1 MSDKIKITFPDN
13 SVKEFDKGV
22 TAFEI
27 ADSISKKLAEE
38 ILVAEINGMTKDLSA
53 PINEDSKIVLHKFDS
68 EKGKEVYWHTTSH
81 ILAQAIEELF
91 PGAKFGVGPPIEN
104 GFYYDIDSDR
114 KFTEEDL
121 KKIEQKMLEI
131 SKRDLKPSRQDLKRT
146 DAIEFFKSK
155 RNDPYKVEILE
166 TIAKDEENVSLYSQ
180 GEFTDL
186 CRGPHLPST
195 SKVKAVKLLSVSG
208 SYWRGDEKR
217 KMLQRIYGI
226 SFPKQKD
233 LDEYLKNLEEAKK
246 RDHRKL
252 GKELDLFS
260 FHEEGPGFPF
270 WHHNGMVL
278 LNNLKNYLREKLT
291 ELDYKEI
298 NTPIILNQK
307 LWLQSGHYENYKEN
321 MYFTDID
328 ERDYAVKPMNC
339 PGSTLVYKT
348 TMKSYRDLPLRL
360 YEFGL
365 VHRHELSGVLSG
377 LFRVRSFTQDDAHIF
392 CTPEQIEQEVII
404 LIKLI
409 FEIYD
414 TFGFDDV
421 QVFLSTRPEKYI
433 GSEEVWNISEKALQT
448 ALETA
453 NVKYKVNEG
462 DGAFYGPKI
471 DFVVK
476 DSLRRNWQLG
486 TIQLDFSMPGRFGL
500 EYVGSDSGI
509 HTPVM
514 IHRALFGSFE
524 RFVGVLIEH
533 YGGYF
538 PLWLAPVQ
546 VNVMPITDSQIEYA
560 KRIYDKLKK
569 EGIRVNIDS
578 RNEKIGYKIRES
590 ENKKI
595 PYMIIVGDK
604 EMESNNISV
613 REHLKGDIGKF
624 ELNDF
629 IEKVKLQTGKR
640 EHYHKSNQ

>member
-13 SVKEFDKGV
+13 SVKEFEKGISSYD
-22 TAFEI
+22 I
-27 ADSISKKLAEE
+27 AASISKKLADE
-38 ILVAEINGMTKDLSA
+38 ILVSEINGKMKDLCA
-53 PINEDSKIVLHKFDS
+53 PVNEDSNIVLHKFDS

-81 ILAQAIEELF
+81 MMAQAIEELF
-91 PGAKFGVGPPIEN
+91 PGARFGVGPPIEN
-104 GFYYDIDSDR
+104 GFYYDIDSDK
-114 KFTEEDL
+114 KFSEDDL
-121 KKIEQKMLEI
+121 KKIEEKIIEI
-131 SKRDLKPSRQDLKRT
+131 SKRDIKPARTDLKRT
-146 DAIEFFKSK
+146 DAIDFFKSK

-166 TIAKDEENVSLYSQ
+166 TIAKDEDNVSLYTQ

-195 SKVKAVKLLSVSG
+195 SKVKSVKLLSVSG

-217 KMLQRIYGI
+217 QMLQRIYGI
-226 SFPKQKD
+226 SFPKQKE

-252 GKELDLFS
+252 GKELELFS

-270 WHHNGMVL
+270 WHNNGMIL
-278 LNNLKNYLREKLT
+278 LNNLKSYLREKLV
-291 ELDYKEI
+291 ELNYEEI

-307 LWLQSGHYENYKEN
+307 LWLQSGHYDNYKEN
-321 MYFTDID
+321 MYFTEID
-328 ERDYAVKPMNC
+328 ERDFAVKPMNC
-339 PGSTLVYKT
+339 PGSTLVYRS

-392 CTPEQIEQEVII
+392 CTPDQIEEEITV

-409 FEIYD
+409 FDVYN

-421 QVFLSTRPEKYI
+421 KVYLSTRPEKYI
-433 GSEEVWNISEKALQT
+433 GSAEVWESSEKSLAT
-448 ALETA
+448 ALEKA
-453 NVKYKVNEG
+453 NIKYKVNEG

-476 DSLRRNWQLG
+476 DSLRRDWQLG
-486 TIQLDFSMPGRFGL
+486 TVQLDFSMPERFGL
-500 EYVGSDSGI
+500 EYIGDDSKVHI
-509 HTPVM
+509 PVM
-514 IHRALFGSFE
+514 IHRAVFGSFE
-524 RFVGVLIEH
+524 RFVGVLTEH
-533 YGGYF
+533 YAGYF

-546 VNVMPITDSQIEYA
+546 VNILPITDSHKEYA
-560 KRIYDKLKK
+560 KEISDKMKK
-569 EGIRVNIDS
+569 EGIRVRIDN

-595 PYMIIVGDK
+595 PFMVVIGDK
-604 EMESNNISV
+604 EMESSNVSV

-624 ELNDF
+624 GLNEF
-629 IEKVKLQTGKR
+629 IEKLRLQVSKR
-640 EHYHKSNQ
+640 ENYN

>member
-13 SVKEFDKGV
+13 TVKEFDKGIS
-22 TAFEI
+22 AYDI
-27 ADSISKKLAEE
+27 AASISQRLADE
-38 ILVAEINGMTKDLSA
+38 ILAAEINGKMKDISL
-53 PINEDSKIVLHKFDS
+53 PLNEDAKVVFHKFDS
-68 EKGKEVYWHTTSH
+68 DKGKEVYWHTTSH
-81 ILAQAIEELF
+81 MLAQAIEELF
-91 PGAKFGVGPPIEN
+91 PGARFGVGPPIES

-121 KKIEQKMLEI
+121 TKIEDKILEI
-131 SKRDLKPSRQDLKRT
+131 SKRDLKPERKDIKRL

-155 RNDPYKVEILE
+155 REDPYKVEILE
-166 TIAKDEENVSLYSQ
+166 TIAKDEDEVSLYSQ

-195 SKVKAVKLLSVSG
+195 EKVKSVKLLSVSG

-217 KMLQRIYGI
+217 QMLQRIYGI
-226 SFPKQKD
+226 SFPKQKE

-270 WHHNGMVL
+270 WHNNGMVL
-278 LNNLKNYLREKLT
+278 LNNLKEYLRAKLA
-291 ELDYKEI
+291 ELDYQEI

-307 LWLQSGHYENYKEN
+307 LWQQSGHYDNYKEN

-348 TMKSYRDLPLRL
+348 GMKSYRDLPLRL

-365 VHRHELSGVLSG
+365 VHRHELSGVLNG
-377 LFRVRSFTQDDAHIF
+377 LFRVRSFTQDDAHVF
-392 CTPEQIEQEVII
+392 CTPDQIEEEVTI
-404 LIKLI
+404 LIKLV

-414 TFGFDDV
+414 AFGFDDV
-421 QVFLSTRPEKYI
+421 QVYLSTRPEKYI
-433 GSEEVWNISEKALQT
+433 GSTEVWDNSEKALAT
-448 ALETA
+448 ALEKA
-453 NVKYKVNEG
+453 EIKYKINEG

-500 EYVGSDSGI
+500 EYVGSDGNT
-509 HTPVM
+509 HVPVM
-514 IHRALFGSFE
+514 IHRAIFGSFE
-524 RFVGVLIEH
+524 RFVGVLTEH

-546 VNVMPITDSQIEYA
+546 VSVLPIADAHFEYA
-560 KRIYDKLKK
+560 DAVSKKLREKGFRVFTDK
-569 EGIRVNIDS
+569 
-578 RNEKIGYKIRES
+578 RNEKVGYKIRES
-590 ENKKI
+590 ENRKI
-595 PYMIIVGDK
+595 PYMLVIGDK
-604 EMESNNISV
+604 EVEGNEISV
-613 REHLKGDIGKF
+613 REHKKGDTGKF
-624 ELNDF
+624 ELKDF
-629 IEKVKLQTGKR
+629 IEKINLQVLEKAG
-640 EHYHKSNQ
+640 YN

>member
-1 MSDKIKITFPDN
+1 MSEKIKITFPDN
-13 SVKEFDKGV
+13 TVKEFEKGIS
-22 TAFEI
+22 AYDI
-27 ADSISKKLAEE
+27 AASISQRLADE
-38 ILVAEINGMTKDLSA
+38 ILAAEINGKMKDISL
-53 PINEDSKIVLHKFDS
+53 PVNEDAKVVFHKFDS

-81 ILAQAIEELF
+81 MMAQAIEELF
-91 PGAKFGVGPPIEN
+91 PGARFGVGPPIES

-121 KKIEQKMLEI
+121 KKIEDKILEI
-131 SKRDLKPSRQDLKRT
+131 SKRDLKPERKDIKRL

-155 RNDPYKVEILE
+155 RIDPYKVEILE
-166 TIAKDEENVSLYSQ
+166 TIAKDEDEVSLYSQ

-195 SKVKAVKLLSVSG
+195 EKVKSVKLLSVSG

-217 KMLQRIYGI
+217 QMLQRIYGI
-226 SFPKQKD
+226 SFPKQKE
-233 LDEYLKNLEEAKK
+233 LDEHLKNLEEAKK

-270 WHHNGMVL
+270 WHNNGMVL
-278 LNNLKNYLREKLT
+278 LNNLKEYLRAKLA
-291 ELDYKEI
+291 ELDYQEI

-307 LWLQSGHYENYKEN
+307 LWLQSGHYDNYKEN

-348 TMKSYRDLPLRL
+348 GMKSYRDLPLRL

-365 VHRHELSGVLSG
+365 VHRHELSGVLNG
-377 LFRVRSFTQDDAHIF
+377 LFRVRSFTQDDAHVF
-392 CTPEQIEQEVII
+392 CTPDQIEEEVTI
-404 LIKLI
+404 LIKLV

-414 TFGFDDV
+414 AFGFDDV
-421 QVFLSTRPEKYI
+421 QVYLSTRPEKYI
-433 GSEEVWNISEKALQT
+433 GSPEVWDNSEKALAT
-448 ALETA
+448 ALDKAEI
-453 NVKYKVNEG
+453 KYKINEG

-500 EYVGSDSGI
+500 EYVGSDGNT
-509 HTPVM
+509 HVPVM
-514 IHRALFGSFE
+514 IHRAIFGSFE
-524 RFVGVLIEH
+524 RFVGVLTEH

-538 PLWLAPVQ
+538 PMWLAPVQ
-546 VNVMPITDSQIEYA
+546 ISVLPIADAHFEYA
-560 KRIYDKLKK
+560 DAISKKLREKGFRVFTDK
-569 EGIRVNIDS
+569 
-578 RNEKIGYKIRES
+578 RNEKVGYKIRES
-590 ENKKI
+590 ENRKI
-595 PYMIIVGDK
+595 PYMLVIGDK
-604 EMESNNISV
+604 EVESNEISV
-613 REHLKGDIGKF
+613 REHKKGDTGKF

-629 IEKVKLQTGKR
+629 IEKINLQVLEKAG
-640 EHYHKSNQ
+640 YN

>member
-13 SVKEFDKGV
+13 TVKEFDKGIS
-22 TAFEI
+22 AYDI
-27 ADSISKKLAEE
+27 AASISQRLADE
-38 ILVAEINGMTKDLSA
+38 ILAAEINGKMKDISL
-53 PINEDSKIVLHKFDS
+53 PLNEDAKVVFHKFDS
-68 EKGKEVYWHTTSH
+68 DKGKEVYWHTTSH
-81 ILAQAIEELF
+81 MLAQAIEELF
-91 PGAKFGVGPPIEN
+91 PGARFGVGPPIES

-121 KKIEQKMLEI
+121 KKIEDKILEI
-131 SKRDLKPSRQDLKRT
+131 SKRDLKPERKDIKRL

-155 RNDPYKVEILE
+155 REDPYKVEILE
-166 TIAKDEENVSLYSQ
+166 TIAKDEDEVSLYSQ

-195 SKVKAVKLLSVSG
+195 EKVKSVKLLSVSG

-217 KMLQRIYGI
+217 QMLQRIYGI
-226 SFPKQKD
+226 SFPKQKE

-270 WHHNGMVL
+270 WHNNGMVL
-278 LNNLKNYLREKLT
+278 LNNLKEYLRAKLA
-291 ELDYKEI
+291 ELDYQEI

-307 LWLQSGHYENYKEN
+307 LWQQSGHYDNYKEN

-348 TMKSYRDLPLRL
+348 GMKSYRDLPLRL

-365 VHRHELSGVLSG
+365 VHRHELSGVLNG
-377 LFRVRSFTQDDAHIF
+377 LFRVRSFTQDDAHVF
-392 CTPEQIEQEVII
+392 CTPDQIEEEVTI
-404 LIKLI
+404 LIKLV

-414 TFGFDDV
+414 AFGFDDV
-421 QVFLSTRPEKYI
+421 QVYLSTRPEKYI
-433 GSEEVWNISEKALQT
+433 GSTEVWDNSEKALAT
-448 ALETA
+448 ALEKA
-453 NVKYKVNEG
+453 EIKYKINEG

-500 EYVGSDSGI
+500 EYVGSDGNT
-509 HTPVM
+509 HVPVM
-514 IHRALFGSFE
+514 IHRAIFGSFE
-524 RFVGVLIEH
+524 RFVGVLTEH

-546 VNVMPITDSQIEYA
+546 VSVLPIADAHFEYA
-560 KRIYDKLKK
+560 DAVSKKLREKGFRVFTDK
-569 EGIRVNIDS
+569 
-578 RNEKIGYKIRES
+578 RNEKVGYKIRES
-590 ENKKI
+590 ENRKI
-595 PYMIIVGDK
+595 PYMLVIGDK
-604 EMESNNISV
+604 EVEGNEISV
-613 REHLKGDIGKF
+613 REHKKGDTGKF
-624 ELNDF
+624 ELKDF
-629 IEKVKLQTGKR
+629 IEKINLQVLEKAG
-640 EHYHKSNQ
+640 YN

>member
-13 SVKEFDKGV
+13 TVKEFDKGIS
-22 TAFEI
+22 AYDI
-27 ADSISKKLAEE
+27 AASISQRLADE
-38 ILVAEINGMTKDLSA
+38 ILAAEINGKMKDISL
-53 PINEDSKIVLHKFDS
+53 PLNEDAKVVFHKFDS
-68 EKGKEVYWHTTSH
+68 DKGKEVYWHTTSH
-81 ILAQAIEELF
+81 MMAQAIEELF
-91 PGAKFGVGPPIEN
+91 PGARFGVGPPIES

-121 KKIEQKMLEI
+121 KKIEDKILEI
-131 SKRDLKPSRQDLKRT
+131 SKRDLKPERKYIKRL

-155 RNDPYKVEILE
+155 REDPYKVEILE
-166 TIAKDEENVSLYSQ
+166 TIAKDEDEVSLYSQ

-195 SKVKAVKLLSVSG
+195 EKVKSVKLLSVSG

-217 KMLQRIYGI
+217 QMLQRIYGI
-226 SFPKQKD
+226 SFPKQKE

-270 WHHNGMVL
+270 WHNNGMVL
-278 LNNLKNYLREKLT
+278 LNNLKEYLRAKLA
-291 ELDYKEI
+291 ELDYQEI

-307 LWLQSGHYENYKEN
+307 LWQQSGHYDNYKEN

-348 TMKSYRDLPLRL
+348 GMKSYRDLPLRL

-365 VHRHELSGVLSG
+365 VHRHELSGVLNG
-377 LFRVRSFTQDDAHIF
+377 LFRVRSFTQDDAHVF
-392 CTPEQIEQEVII
+392 CTPDQIEEEVTI
-404 LIKLI
+404 LIKLV

-414 TFGFDDV
+414 AFGFDDV
-421 QVFLSTRPEKYI
+421 QVYLSTRPEKYI
-433 GSEEVWNISEKALQT
+433 GSTEVWDNSEKALAT
-448 ALETA
+448 ALEKA
-453 NVKYKVNEG
+453 EIKYKINEG

-500 EYVGSDSGI
+500 EYVGSDGNT
-509 HTPVM
+509 HVPVM
-514 IHRALFGSFE
+514 IHRAIFGSFE
-524 RFVGVLIEH
+524 RFVGVLTEH

-546 VNVMPITDSQIEYA
+546 VSVLPIADAHFEYA
-560 KRIYDKLKK
+560 DAVSKKLREKGFRVFTDK
-569 EGIRVNIDS
+569 
-578 RNEKIGYKIRES
+578 RNEKVGYKIRES
-590 ENKKI
+590 ENRKI
-595 PYMIIVGDK
+595 PYMLVIGDK
-604 EMESNNISV
+604 EVEGNEISV
-613 REHLKGDIGKF
+613 REHKKGDTGKF
-624 ELNDF
+624 ELKDF
-629 IEKVKLQTGKR
+629 IEKINLQVLEKAG
-640 EHYHKSNQ
+640 YN

>member
-13 SVKEFDKGV
+13 SVKEFDKGI
-22 TAFEI
+22 TAYEI
-27 ADSISKKLAEE
+27 AASISQRLADD
-38 ILVAEINGMTKDLSA
+38 ILVAEVNGKMTDLGA
-53 PINEDSKIVLHKFDS
+53 PVNEDTNIVLHKFDS

-81 ILAQAIEELF
+81 MMAQAIEELY
-91 PGAKFGVGPPIEN
+91 PGAKFGVGPAIEG
-104 GFYYDIDSDR
+104 GFYYDIDSEK
-114 KFTEEDL
+114 KFTEDDL
-121 KKIEQKMLEI
+121 KTIEAKMLEI
-131 SKRDLKPSRQDLKRT
+131 SKRDLKPVRQELKRE
-146 DAIEFFKSK
+146 DAIEYFKNK
-155 RNDPYKVEILE
+155 RKDLYKVEILE
-166 TIAKDEENVSLYSQ
+166 TIAKDENVVTLYEQ

-195 SKVKAVKLLSVSG
+195 SKVKAIKLLSVSG

-217 KMLQRIYGI
+217 QMLQRIYGI

-233 LDEYLKNLEEAKK
+233 LDEHLKNLEEAKK

-270 WHHNGMVL
+270 WHNNGMVI
-278 LNNLKNYLREKLT
+278 LNNLKSFLREKLA
-291 ELDYKEI
+291 ELDYQEI

-348 TMKSYRDLPLRL
+348 SMKSYRDLPLRL

-377 LFRVRSFTQDDAHIF
+377 LFRVRSFTQDDAHVF
-392 CTPEQIEQEVII
+392 CTPDQIQQEVIV

-409 FEIYD
+409 FEIYN

-421 QVFLSTRPEKYI
+421 KVYLSTRPEKYI
-433 GSEEVWNISEKALQT
+433 GSPEVWDLSEKALST
-448 ALETA
+448 ALEEA
-453 NVKYKVNEG
+453 NIKYKVNEG

-476 DSLRRNWQLG
+476 DSLRRDWQLG
-486 TIQLDFSMPGRFGL
+486 TIQLDFSMPARFGL
-500 EYVGSDSGI
+500 EYIGDDSKVHI
-509 HTPVM
+509 PVM

-524 RFVGVLIEH
+524 RFVGVLTEH
-533 YGGYF
+533 YAGYF

-546 VNVMPITDSQIEYA
+546 VSILPITDAQKDYA
-560 KRIYDKLKK
+560 KEISDKLRK
-569 EGIRVNIDS
+569 EGFRVNIDS

-595 PYMIIVGDK
+595 PYMVVIGDK
-604 EMESNNISV
+604 EKESNNVSV
-613 REHLKGDIGKF
+613 RQHQKGDIGKF
-624 ELNDF
+624 ELNEF
-629 IEKVKLQTGKR
+629 IEKLKLQSLKR
-640 EHYHKSNQ
+640 ENYN

>member
-1 MSDKIKITFPDN
+1 MSDKIKITFPDQ
-13 SVKEFDKGV
+13 SVREFDKGI
-22 TAFEI
+22 TSYDI
-27 ADSISKKLAEE
+27 AASISKKLAEE
-38 ILVAEINGMTKDLSA
+38 ILVSEVNGKMKDLFI
-53 PINEDSKIVLHKFDS
+53 PLNEDSNIILHKFDS

-81 ILAQAIEELF
+81 MMAQAIEELF
-91 PGAKFGVGPPIEN
+91 PGARFGVGPPIES
-104 GFYYDIDSDR
+104 GFYYDVDSEK
-114 KFTEEDL
+114 KFTEDDL
-121 KKIEQKMLEI
+121 KKIEGKILEI
-131 SKRDLKPSRQDLKRT
+131 SKRDLKPSRKDIRRV
-146 DAIEFFKSK
+146 DAIEYFKSL

-195 SKVKAVKLLSVSG
+195 SKVKAVKLLSISG

-217 KMLQRIYGI
+217 QMLQRIYGI
-226 SFPKQKD
+226 SFPKQKE

-246 RDHRKL
+246 RDHRKI
-252 GKELDLFS
+252 GKELELFS

-270 WHHNGMVL
+270 WHNNGMIL
-278 LNNLKNYLREKLT
+278 LNNLKSYLREKLA
-291 ELDYKEI
+291 ELDYEEI

-321 MYFTDID
+321 MYFTEID
-328 ERDYAVKPMNC
+328 ERDFAVKPMNC
-339 PGSTLVYKT
+339 PGSTLVYRT

-392 CTPEQIEQEVII
+392 CTPDQIEEEITV
-404 LIKLI
+404 LIKLV
-409 FEIYD
+409 FEVYN

-421 QVFLSTRPEKYI
+421 KVYLSTRPEKYI
-433 GSEEVWNISEKALQT
+433 GSIEVWDGSEKSLAT
-448 ALETA
+448 ALDKA
-453 NVKYKVNEG
+453 NVKYKVNQG

-476 DSLRRNWQLG
+476 DSLRRDWQLG
-486 TIQLDFSMPGRFGL
+486 TIQLDFSMPERFGL
-500 EYVGSDSGI
+500 EYIGDDSKV
-509 HTPVM
+509 HRPVM
-514 IHRALFGSFE
+514 IHRAVFGSFE
-524 RFVGVLIEH
+524 RFVGVLTEH
-533 YGGYF
+533 YAGYF

-546 VNVMPITDSQIEYA
+546 VNILPITDSHKDYA
-560 KRIYDKLKK
+560 KEISEKLRK
-569 EGIRVNIDS
+569 EGIRVRIDS

-595 PYMIIVGDK
+595 PYMLVIGDK
-604 EMESNNISV
+604 EMESNNISL

-624 ELNDF
+624 GLNEF
-629 IEKVKLQTGKR
+629 MEKLKLQVSKR
-640 EHYHKSNQ
+640 ENYN

>member
-1 MSDKIKITFPDN
+1 MIKITFPDGN
-13 SVKEFDKGV
+13 VKEFEKGV
-22 TAFEI
+22 NAYDI
-27 ADSISKKLAEE
+27 AASISKKLADEV
-38 ILVAEINGMTKDLSA
+38 LVAEVNGKMKDLYS

-68 EKGKEVYWHTTSH
+68 DKGKEVYWHTTSH
-81 ILAQAIEELF
+81 MMAQAIEELF
-91 PGAKFGVGPPIEN
+91 PGAKFGVGPPIES
-104 GFYYDIDSDR
+104 GFYYDVDSDR

-121 KKIEQKMLEI
+121 KKIEDRMLEI
-131 SKRDLKPSRQDLKRT
+131 SKRDLKPKRIDLKRL
-146 DAIEFFKSK
+146 DAIEFFKNK
-155 RNDPYKVEILE
+155 RDDKYKVELLE
-166 TIAKDEENVSLYSQ
+166 TLIKDEGDVSLYEQ

-217 KMLQRIYGI
+217 QMLQRIYGI

-270 WHHNGMVL
+270 WHNNGMVI
-278 LNNLKNYLREKLT
+278 LNNLKEFLRGKLRELNY
-291 ELDYKEI
+291 EEI

-307 LWLQSGHYENYKEN
+307 LWLQSGHYDNYKEN

-339 PGSTLVYKT
+339 PGSTLVYRSN
-348 TMKSYRDLPLRL
+348 MKSYRDLPLRL
-360 YEFGL
+360 FEFGL

-392 CTPEQIEQEVII
+392 CTPEQIEEEVNV

-409 FEIYD
+409 FEVYD
-414 TFGFDDV
+414 AFGFKDV
-421 QVFLSTRPEKYI
+421 QVYLSTRPEKFI
-433 GSEEVWNISEKALQT
+433 GSPEVWDNSEKSLASALDK
-448 ALETA
+448 AGI
-453 NVKYKVNEG
+453 KYKVNEG

-486 TIQLDFSMPGRFGL
+486 TIQLDFSMPSRFGL
-500 EYVGSDSGI
+500 EYIGADSNV
-509 HTPVM
+509 HVPVM
-514 IHRALFGSFE
+514 IHRAVFGSFE
-524 RFVGVLIEH
+524 RFVGVLTEH

-546 VNVMPITDSQIEYA
+546 VSILPITDSHKEYA
-560 KRIYDKLKK
+560 KQIEEKLRN
-569 EGIRVNIDS
+569 EGFRVNLDM

-595 PYMIIVGDK
+595 PYMIVIGDK
-604 EMESNNISV
+604 EVQENNISV
-613 REHLKGDIGKF
+613 RQHQKGDIGKF
-624 ELNDF
+624 GLNEF
-629 IEKVKLQTGKR
+629 IEKLKLQSANM
-640 EHYHKSNQ
+640 ENYN